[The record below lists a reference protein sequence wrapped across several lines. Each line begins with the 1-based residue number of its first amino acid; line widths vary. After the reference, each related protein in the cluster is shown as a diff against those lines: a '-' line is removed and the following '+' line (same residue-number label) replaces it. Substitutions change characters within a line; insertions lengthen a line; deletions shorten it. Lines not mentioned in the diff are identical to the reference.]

1 MRNKI
6 LPLIIV
12 VFFTTNFVFAQK
24 CATYEGSLEEQ
35 KQKYPHFYNSLE
47 EKNSELQI
55 QNDLMLSKIQNL
67 KSENGIKIIPVVVH
81 VIHDL
86 GNENISD
93 ASIQGALDVLNAN
106 INGQGSNFLAKT
118 PDVFAAVRGEA
129 RVEFR
134 LAKIDPVGNPTTG
147 INRVRST
154 LTDEPTPRDAV
165 KSLSYWNSYEYFNIW
180 TVKKFAPQDDGN
192 TLLGYA
198 QFPGSG
204 SMSTDG
210 VVLLSSQMV
219 SGGTLTHEVGHWLGL
234 RHTWGD
240 ATCGDD
246 GIKDTPPARDPNFGI
261 NLSDYPY
268 HVGLAPPAGQTGAW
282 GCIGDSL
289 NWAGEM
295 FVNYMDYSSDAHV
308 TMFTRDQAA
317 YMNSVLDGIVS
328 EETGLSTI
336 GFREYMWSNENV
348 SKTGTFDGY
357 RVPTCTQ
364 EATFVVMNGAS
375 SICEGESLLLKG
387 NQTMFGSGNVSS
399 FVWDFGDG
407 NTDSSGDNFISH
419 TYNTTG
425 SLDVNLTVEYSET
438 TEARAAVLSDLDLVN
453 ATSYDS
459 IVEMLIVQGTQ
470 TDLIGQGAI
479 NITEITLDSIGLY
492 WGLNDTS
499 YFRGELEKITY
510 VAYYNNTCVS
520 SVTKEGFV
528 SVNPQTS
535 SSSASSYSYS
545 FETASELSGDWV
557 LSESTNI
564 ESQWSFN
571 SGENTIWKWE
581 NGSAYDGTSSIKV
594 SGEDMLVGVS
604 TEIISKSYDL
614 SSFSSPAIKFAWA
627 GAALN
632 TFPVNEL
639 EVTYSDDCGESWK
652 SLETISAV
660 EASSAGLYT
669 SSFRPSAS
677 EWNTII
683 LTKAQLKNS
692 NIRFKFEYIVNGR
705 SNNFY
710 LDNILI
716 GEESALQLAGN
727 NVERLSLFPNPAKG
741 NTIIAL
747 ENAVDKNIEISLINI
762 LGSEITNLYSGLL
775 ISNYQEIPVD
785 LSKYEK
791 GIYFVKVVSNG
802 DVIMTEKLVVNK

>member
-6 LPLIIV
+6 LPLIIA

-24 CATYEGSLEEQ
+24 CATYVGSLEEQ

-55 QNDLMLSKIQNL
+55 KNDLMLSKIQNL

-198 QFPGSG
+198 QFPASG
-204 SMSTDG
+204 FMSTDG

-308 TMFTRDQAA
+308 TMFTKDQAA
-317 YMNSVLDGIVS
+317 LMNSVLDGIIS

-336 GFREYMWSNENV
+336 GFREYMWSDENV

-387 NQTMFGSGNVSS
+387 NQNMFGSGNVSS

-470 TDLIGQGAI
+470 TDLIDQGAI

-564 ESQWSFN
+564 ESEWSFN

-594 SGEDMLVGVS
+594 SGENMLVGVS

-652 SLETISAV
+652 SLQTIGAV
-660 EASSAGLYT
+660 EASNAGLYT
-669 SSFRPSAS
+669 SSFRPSVS

>member
-1 MRNKI
+1 
-6 LPLIIV
+6 
-12 VFFTTNFVFAQK
+12 
-24 CATYEGSLEEQ
+24 
-35 KQKYPHFYNSLE
+35 
-47 EKNSELQI
+47 
-55 QNDLMLSKIQNL
+55 
-67 KSENGIKIIPVVVH
+67 
-81 VIHDL
+81 
-86 GNENISD
+86 
-93 ASIQGALDVLNAN
+93 
-106 INGQGSNFLAKT
+106 
-118 PDVFAAVRGEA
+118 
-129 RVEFR
+129 
-134 LAKIDPVGNPTTG
+134 
-147 INRVRST
+147 
-154 LTDEPTPRDAV
+154 
-165 KSLSYWNSYEYFNIW
+165 
-180 TVKKFAPQDDGN
+180 
-192 TLLGYA
+192 
-198 QFPGSG
+198 
-204 SMSTDG
+204 MSTDG

-308 TMFTRDQAA
+308 TMFTKDQAA
-317 YMNSVLDGIVS
+317 LMNSVLDGIIS

-336 GFREYMWSNENV
+336 GFREYMWSDENV

-387 NQTMFGSGNVSS
+387 NQNMFGSGNVSS

-470 TDLIGQGAI
+470 TDLIDQGAI

-594 SGEDMLVGVS
+594 SGENMLVGVS

-614 SSFSSPAIKFAWA
+614 SSFSSPAIKFSWA

-652 SLETISAV
+652 SLQTIGAV
-660 EASSAGLYT
+660 EASNAGLYT
-669 SSFRPSAS
+669 SSFRPSVS

-762 LGSEITNLYSGLL
+762 LCKVLL
-775 ISNYQEIPVD
+775 
-785 LSKYEK
+785 
-791 GIYFVKVVSNG
+791 F
-802 DVIMTEKLVVNK
+802 